1 MGSILIIFEGVGFDT
16 SAKRKRI
23 GKTNVKLLDMILNT
37 DNNMPIYGDAA
48 ILIAVLVWSVNFGD
62 LGDSDFLSK
71 DSCLEYKHCFVTI
84 RNKRFNIC

>member
-48 ILIAVLVWSVNFGD
+48 ILIAV
-62 LGDSDFLSK
+62 
-71 DSCLEYKHCFVTI
+71 FV
-84 RNKRFNIC
+84 

>member
-16 SAKRKRI
+16 SAKRKII
-23 GKTNVKLLDMILNT
+23 GKTNVKLLDT

-62 LGDSDFLSK
+62 LGDSDFLPK
-71 DSCLEYKHCFVTI
+71 DSCLEYTHCFVTI
-84 RNKRFNIC
+84 RNKRLNIC